1 MRLPFLHRP
10 PAITAPPEDIGGVP
24 VRISARAKRM
34 ALRGDARSGRIV
46 LVLPR
51 RKHWTAKMHHAAES
65 FVAAH
70 RDWIARHDKP
80 VKKQVLV
87 DGQSLSLLGVD
98 YTLRHVAGRGVA
110 RMEGLDIIITGGAAH
125 FDRRCRDFIKRYAA
139 DVLTARVHDKARL
152 AGVGVRDVRLRD
164 PASRWG
170 SCGVDG
176 DIMLSWR
183 LVLLPEFVMDYI
195 VAHEVAHRMHMNHS
209 RAFWRLCLSLTARG
223 SEARRWLRLH
233 GQNVMRI

>member
-51 RKHWTAKMHHAAES
+51 RKTWTARMQQAAES

-70 RDWIARHDKP
+70 REWIARHDRP
-80 VKKQVLV
+80 VEKAVLSPGARI
-87 DGQSLSLLGVD
+87 DGD
-98 YTLRHVAGRGVA
+98 A
-110 RMEGLDIIITGGAAH
+110 IIITGAAEH
-125 FDRRCRDFIKRYAA
+125 FTRRTRDFLKRHAA
-139 DVLTARVHDKARL
+139 SVLPERVQDKARL
-152 AGVGVRDVRLRD
+152 AGVQVRDVRLRD
-164 PASRWG
+164 PVSRWG

-183 LVLLPEFVMDYI
+183 LILLPEFVMDYI
-195 VAHEVAHRMHMNHS
+195 VAHEVAHRVHMDHS
-209 RAFWRLCLSLTARG
+209 RAFWRLCLSLTPRG
-223 SEARRWLRLH
+223 AEARRWLRLN
-233 GQNVMRI
+233 GQAAMRI